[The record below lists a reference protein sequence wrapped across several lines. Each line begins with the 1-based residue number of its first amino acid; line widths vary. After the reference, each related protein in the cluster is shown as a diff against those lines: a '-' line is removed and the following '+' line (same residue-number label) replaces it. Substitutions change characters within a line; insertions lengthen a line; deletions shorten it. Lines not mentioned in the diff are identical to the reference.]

1 VLDQVAS
8 IFENISTPLTQMS
21 YQVLARKWR
30 PANFQQLVGQEHIV
44 QALVNALDGNRL
56 HHAYLFSGTR
66 GVGKTTIARIFA
78 KSLNCDQGIGSEPCG
93 NCSTCSEIDEGRSL
107 DLIEI
112 DAASRTGV
120 EDMRELL
127 DNVQYAPTRGRF
139 KIYLIDEVHMLSKNS
154 FNALLKTLEE
164 PPPHVKFLL
173 ATTDPQKIP
182 VTVLSRCL
190 QFNLKRMSRTQIGSH
205 LQYLTEQESIEAE
218 AGALTQLASAAD
230 GSMRDALSLLDQA
243 IAYGAGKVQQ
253 AAVYAMLGSISAD
266 YLVRLFKALQTRQA
280 VNLLQEARSIIEHSP
295 DYQRL
300 CAEMINLLQQIALFQ
315 ADPGLVN
322 DDGYDQELLQQ
333 LGSNWSADEVQLY
346 YQILLQGR
354 QDLLIAP
361 DETSAFE
368 MLMLRL
374 LAFAP
379 AGDMS
384 VPDET
389 LKKKPETVQLI
400 PEKAPV
406 VEIARVTEQAPVTE
420 QASVVE
426 IAPVAEQAT
435 PFEST
440 DLEEDLPDEPQAE
453 EVVDPGGEE
462 PTTIAPIRVEPTE
475 NIQGN
480 QQDSSAATVPVGSSD
495 QTDNGLDW
503 SNLAY
508 SLGLVGLAQEIVANS
523 VVKNYSDSE
532 LELALSPEIHELTN
546 ATIESEILQAL
557 KQTLGVSLNLRL
569 SVSDKLSADT
579 PVEAR
584 IERQKQERLDAIE
597 AIKQESVVKKLQQ
610 TLAVELDESSV
621 VKVDENL

>member
-1 VLDQVAS
+1 
-8 IFENISTPLTQMS
+8 MS

-30 PANFQQLVGQEHIV
+30 PANFQQLVGQEHVV

-78 KSLNCDQGIGSEPCG
+78 KSLNCDQGIGSQPCG
-93 NCSTCSEIDEGRSL
+93 SCASCSEIDEGRSL

-127 DNVQYAPTRGRF
+127 DNVQYAPTRARF

-164 PPPHVKFLL
+164 PPSHIKFLL

-190 QFNLKRMSRTQIGSH
+190 QFSLKRMSRAQIFAH

-218 AGALTQLASAAD
+218 ASALTQLASAAD

-243 IAYGAGKVQQ
+243 IAYGAGEVQQ

-266 YLVRLFKALQTRQA
+266 YLIRLFKALQAQQPT
-280 VNLLQEARSIIEHSP
+280 NLMLEARAIIEHSP

-300 CAEMINLLQQIALFQ
+300 CAEMINLLQQVALFQ

-322 DDGYDQELLQQ
+322 DDEYDQELLQQ
-333 LGSNWSADEVQLY
+333 LSSNWSADEVQLY

-379 AGDMS
+379 TGDLP
-384 VPDET
+384 VQDEA
-389 LKKKPETVQLI
+389 LKKKPETNRLATE
-400 PEKAPV
+400 PAPV
-406 VEIARVTEQAPVTE
+406 IEVAPEVDQTTHSKPNDLVENKLAETDSVEPDLAEKEVNGHPSGELIEVDEKVVSTVDSITHPPVTS
-420 QASVVE
+420 QVE
-426 IAPVAEQAT
+426 NQP
-435 PFEST
+435 
-440 DLEEDLPDEPQAE
+440 
-453 EVVDPGGEE
+453 
-462 PTTIAPIRVEPTE
+462 E
-475 NIQGN
+475 NIF
-480 QQDSSAATVPVGSSD
+480 ATSPGD
-495 QTDNGLDW
+495 FTDPANDELDW
-503 SNLAY
+503 GNLAY

-523 VVKNYSDSE
+523 VVKNYCDSV
-532 LELALSPEIHELTN
+532 LELALATELYDLVN
-546 ATIESEILQAL
+546 ATIESEIVEALSQA
-557 KQTLGVSLNLRL
+557 LGVSLKLRL
-569 SVSDKLSADT
+569 SVSDKFSADT
-579 PVEAR
+579 PVEAK

-597 AIKQESVVKKLQQ
+597 AIKQESVVKKLQRI
-610 TLAVELDESSV
+610 LAVELDESSV
-621 VKVDENL
+621 VKVDNNV